1 MLVVTLTVT
10 ADEYID
16 PQTNVVYTYEPGKNT
31 ASVKAG
37 YEEVIDM
44 CPNCELDIVY
54 YPGSPDA
61 AGDVVILDRFTV
73 GTTEYVVTSIG
84 RAAFREN
91 NNIKS
96 VSIPETVTEIGPS
109 AFSFCDNLA
118 IVQLPKNL
126 TRIASNLFQG
136 CSQLVSVNI
145 PSSVLTIE
153 NWAFYGCSSLSSITL
168 PSGLIT
174 VGRNVFNGT
183 PWYAAQYDKAP
194 DGPFYIGTQLFGYKG
209 DKPTGELVIK
219 EGTTCIG
226 FEAFLNCGGLNSVT
240 FPQSVVYVDQD
251 AFANCTGLKAVHI
264 TDLAAWCGIDF
275 QYAFQGSSNPL
286 TYAHHLYLNGE
297 EVTDLVIPE
306 SVTSIGDYTFD
317 NCTALTSITIPD
329 GVTSIGTCAFRSCEN
344 LTSVTIPPS
353 LATIGGGAFIWCFNL
368 GAVYISDLAAWC
380 SITFIENAVNPL
392 CYGAHLYLNGEEVID
407 LVIPEGVTNISNYVF
422 QNYSHLTSVT
432 IPDGVTTIGEYAFN
446 GCSGLTSITIGNN
459 VNSIGQWAFGR
470 CEKLKDVYCYA
481 ESVPES
487 INTTF
492 FNETNI
498 EEATLH
504 VPAASVSAYQAVEP
518 WKNFKEIVALTN
530 NPETPKY
537 FPTGMTWEE
546 IVVNPGM
553 ELENDNACIY
563 EIGTDTIIGDVTYK
577 KVLKNNVFSGLCVRE
592 SGDKVWLLT
601 KEYPTEI
608 LLYNFDWDSNQE
620 IVTEYLKGQ
629 DENDKVYEVRQETT
643 PVGDS
648 QAVEIEGKTYQYIMK
663 RLSGTLIRGIGKV
676 AELNRYPCLLS
687 YREPYQITPGLD
699 YHKVHWIK
707 RNGVEIFRSE
717 SAKEWTEEI
726 KDDYRPFIEDGKV
739 WKVGN
744 CQAILDNSV
753 RVVDYYYFEGD
764 TIIDGKTCKQMM
776 CQRFVS
782 SGFSDEYG
790 YWTPQPFLRKMGA
803 WYEEDKKVYF
813 YDEIIQSMKMMY
825 DFSLGDY
832 ETVGFLN
839 VDGYPPY
846 IIGPRQTG
854 GIKGFKGVYRDIMM
868 GQDINTKTPWLEGV
882 GGLDGPFASVYH
894 PLADNKPEFLMSCS
908 VGDEVIYLNDE
919 VEDGA
924 TPGEAAEARKNRFDF
939 THTIK
944 TQPKAPSRR
953 SEEISLYG
961 EYSNR
966 QLDINLD
973 PLDDTYLVRITDES
987 GEVVYEKSINAG
999 TIVGLSIDISAYA
1012 KGRYTVTVE
1021 NSRESF
1027 TGEFNAQETGI
1038 YAITN
1043 KKVGIRHYI
1052 YNLHGQRLSSLQ
1064 KGLNI
1069 VDGQKIFVK

>member
-1 MLVVTLTVT
+1 MKKEVFLSAIMLVVTLTVT

-44 CPNCELDIVY
+44 CPYCELEIVY

-145 PSSVLTIE
+145 PSSVLAIE

-194 DGPFYIGTQLFGYKG
+194 DGPFYIGSLLISYKG

-380 SITFIENAVNPL
+380 GITFIENAVNPL

-407 LVIPEGVTNISNYVF
+407 LVIPEGVTNINNYVF

-446 GCSGLTSITIGNN
+446 GCSGLISVTIPVSVSSIGYSTFANCSSLTNITIPDGVTSIGEVAFFYCSGLTSITIGNN

-518 WKNFKEIVALTN
+518 WKNFKEIVALTAQ
-530 NPETPKY
+530 
-537 FPTGMTWEE
+537 
-546 IVVNPGM
+546 VN
-553 ELENDNACIY
+553 
-563 EIGTDTIIGDVTYK
+563 
-577 KVLKNNVFSGLCVRE
+577 
-592 SGDKVWLLT
+592 
-601 KEYPTEI
+601 
-608 LLYNFDWDSNQE
+608 
-620 IVTEYLKGQ
+620 
-629 DENDKVYEVRQETT
+629 
-643 PVGDS
+643 
-648 QAVEIEGKTYQYIMK
+648 
-663 RLSGTLIRGIGKV
+663 
-676 AELNRYPCLLS
+676 
-687 YREPYQITPGLD
+687 
-699 YHKVHWIK
+699 
-707 RNGVEIFRSE
+707 
-717 SAKEWTEEI
+717 
-726 KDDYRPFIEDGKV
+726 YRPFVEDGKV
-739 WKVGN
+739 WKVGT
-744 CQAILDNSV
+744 ILGNPV
-753 RVVDYYYFEGD
+753 QVVDYYYFEGD

-776 CQRFVS
+776 CQRYVS
-782 SGFSDEYG
+782 PDFSDEY
-790 YWTPQPFLRKMGA
+790 WTPTPSLSKVGA
-803 WYEEDKKVYF
+803 WYEKDKKVYC
-813 YDEIIQSMKMMY
+813 YDETTQSMTLRY
-825 DFSLGDY
+825 DFSLAAND
-832 ETVGFLN
+832 TLKFLTHWSS
-839 VDGYPPY
+839 PF
-846 IIGPRQTG
+846 IIGPKQTG
-854 GIKGFKGVYRDIMM
+854 GIEGFKGVYRDIRMLGDE
-868 GQDINTKTPWLEGV
+868 GQSYHDTFWLEGV

-894 PLADNKPEFLMSCS
+894 PLADNKPEFLMSCT

-924 TPGEAAEARKNRFDF
+924 TPDAAEARKNRFDF

-944 TQPKAPSRR
+944 TQPKAPRRR
-953 SEEISLYG
+953 SDEVSLYG

-973 PLDDTYLVRITDES
+973 PLADAYQVSITDES

>member
-1 MLVVTLTVT
+1 MKKEVFLSAIMLVVTLTVT

-73 GTTEYVVTSIG
+73 GTEEYMVTSIG
-84 RAAFREN
+84 YAAFRQN
-91 NNIKS
+91 RNIKS
-96 VSIPETVTEIGPS
+96 VIIPETVTDIGGW
-109 AFSFCDNLA
+109 AFYACESLTS
-118 IVQLPKNL
+118 VQLPSGL
-126 TRIASNLFQG
+126 TQIAISLFYE

-145 PSSVLTIE
+145 PSSVRTIGNNAFNNCRSLT
-153 NWAFYGCSSLSSITL
+153 NLTL
-168 PSGLIT
+168 PASLT
-174 VGRNVFNGT
+174 FVGRGAFRAT
-183 PWYAAQYDKAP
+183 PWYAALYDEAP

-209 DKPTGELVIK
+209 DKPTGELEIK
-219 EGTTCIG
+219 EGTTCVG
-226 FEAFLNCGGLNSVT
+226 VEAFRDCDGLTSIT
-240 FPQSVVYVDQD
+240 FPKSVAYVDYM
-251 AFANCTGLKAVHI
+251 AFYNCTGLKAIHI
-264 TDLAAWCGIDF
+264 TDLAAWCGIEF
-275 QYAFQGSSNPL
+275 QEEFRSSSNPL
-286 TYAHHLYLNGE
+286 NYAHHLYLNGE

-306 SVTSIGDYTFD
+306 GVTIIGDYTFD

-380 SITFIENAVNPL
+380 GITFIENAVNPL

-407 LVIPEGVTNISNYVF
+407 LVIPEGVTNINNYVF

-432 IPDGVTTIGEYAFN
+432 IPDGVTTIGENAFN
-446 GCSGLTSITIGNN
+446 GCSGLINVTIPVSVSSIGYSTFANCSSLTNITIPDGVTSIGEVAFWNCSGLTSITIGNN

-518 WKNFKEIVALTN
+518 WKNFKEIVALTAQ
-530 NPETPKY
+530 
-537 FPTGMTWEE
+537 
-546 IVVNPGM
+546 
-553 ELENDNACIY
+553 DN
-563 EIGTDTIIGDVTYK
+563 
-577 KVLKNNVFSGLCVRE
+577 
-592 SGDKVWLLT
+592 
-601 KEYPTEI
+601 
-608 LLYNFDWDSNQE
+608 
-620 IVTEYLKGQ
+620 
-629 DENDKVYEVRQETT
+629 
-643 PVGDS
+643 
-648 QAVEIEGKTYQYIMK
+648 
-663 RLSGTLIRGIGKV
+663 
-676 AELNRYPCLLS
+676 
-687 YREPYQITPGLD
+687 
-699 YHKVHWIK
+699 
-707 RNGVEIFRSE
+707 
-717 SAKEWTEEI
+717 
-726 KDDYRPFIEDGKV
+726 YRPFIEDGKV
-739 WKVGN
+739 WKVGTISGN
-744 CQAILDNSV
+744 PVQ
-753 RVVDYYYFEGD
+753 VVDYYYFVGD

-776 CQRFVS
+776 CQRYVS
-782 SGFSDEYG
+782 PDFSDEY
-790 YWTPQPFLRKMGA
+790 WTPTPSLSKVGV
-803 WYEEDKKVYF
+803 WYEEDKKVYC
-813 YDEIIQSMKMMY
+813 YDETTQSMTLRY
-825 DFSLGDY
+825 DFSLAAND
-832 ETVGFLN
+832 TLKFLTHWSS
-839 VDGYPPY
+839 PF
-846 IIGPRQTG
+846 IIGPKQTG
-854 GIKGFKGVYRDIMM
+854 GIEGFKGVYRDIRMLGDE
-868 GQDINTKTPWLEGV
+868 GQSYHDTFWLEGV
-882 GGLDGPFASVYH
+882 GCLRGPISN
-894 PLADNKPEFLMSCS
+894 PCNPILAEPKPEFLMSCS

-924 TPGEAAEARKNRFDF
+924 TPDAAEARKNRFDF

-953 SEEISLYG
+953 SDDISLYG

-973 PLDDTYLVRITDES
+973 PLADAYQVRITDES

-1043 KKVGIRHYI
+1043 KKGEIRHDI

-1069 VDGQKIFVK
+1069 VNGQKLFVK